1 MSAEL
6 SIADLKARFT
16 ILDAWAALSL
26 PGTPGKSCK
35 SPFREDHRP
44 SFSVYADGA
53 RFKDHANGAHA
64 GDVVDFI
71 KLALDCD
78 TGAAVRWIRER
89 IGEAPPEPIRPA
101 KPKPAK
107 RPAKWPALQG
117 GTPAEIAT
125 LAALRSLPVE
135 ALELATERGFLW
147 FCDFA
152 GQRAWAITDKARRCV
167 ELRTMTGQPWPAY
180 RDLPERKSHA
190 IGDKQTP
197 LGLLEMEPF
206 AKVLL
211 VEGVGD
217 FLAAFALIQSEGR
230 VADVAPVACLGAT
243 VRIAPEVAGQFAAK
257 RVRIVPQLDEPGQK
271 AAREWALS
279 LRGASAV
286 VDAFSLAGI
295 TDGERNPIKDLGD
308 VFAKASSESVRANPQ
323 LMEVCP

>member
-6 SIADLKARFT
+6 SIPELKARFT

-53 RFKDHANGAHA
+53 RFKDHANGSHA

-78 TGAAVRWIRER
+78 TGAAVRWMRER
-89 IGEAPPEPIRPA
+89 IGEAPPEPTRQA
-101 KPKPAK
+101 KPKATK
-107 RPAKWPALQG
+107 KPAKWPPLKR
-117 GTPAEIAT
+117 GTDAEIAA
-125 LAALRSLPVE
+125 LAVLRSLPVD
-135 ALELATERGFLW
+135 ALRLASERGFLW

-152 GQRAWAITDKARRCV
+152 AQRAWAITDKARRCL
-167 ELRTMTGQPWPAY
+167 ELRTMAGQPWPAY

-190 IGDKQTP
+190 IGDKKTP
-197 LGLLEMEPF
+197 LGLLEMEQF
-206 AKVLL
+206 GSVLL

-217 FLAAFALIQSEGR
+217 FLAALAVIQSESRAG
-230 VADVAPVACLGAT
+230 DVAPVACLGAT
-243 VRIAPEVAGQFAAK
+243 VQLPQSVAAQFTAK

-271 AAREWALS
+271 AAREWALA
-279 LRGASAV
+279 LREAGAV
-286 VDAFSLAGI
+286 VDAFSLSSI
-295 TDGERNPIKDLGD
+295 TDATGQPIKDLGD
-308 VFAKASSESVRANPQ
+308 VFARAASASIRANPQ
-323 LMEVCP
+323 LLEVCP